1 MHLKRLEIYGFK
13 SFADRVCIEFDKGI
27 TAIVGPNG
35 SGKSNIADAIRW
47 VLGEQSAKSLRG
59 GKMEDVIFS
68 GAQTRKPLGF
78 AEVTLVL
85 DNSDGTLPTEYSEVS
100 ITRRVFRSG
109 ESEYYI
115 NRTPCRLKDVVELF
129 VDTGIG
135 KEGYSIIGQ
144 GRVEELLSM
153 HVEERRGIFEEAA
166 GIMKYKLR
174 KEEAQKKLEKTE
186 ENITRIEDILAELG
200 QQLKPLEAQS
210 KVAQQ
215 YLNLRERLKLLE
227 VNRFIQQYDRYVS
240 RLREIDDEIHLLE
253 GDISFHRQH
262 VERLEKERLRLQ
274 QELEGKQKE
283 AEQLVKRRYALAQE
297 MEKVKGRIQLLE
309 QRISQYQKDNERFEK
324 EIQEE
329 GLYVNRS
336 VSERNA
342 CIEQLA
348 NLERAVEEK
357 KGHIERLALE
367 LAHINE
373 ELLSKQ
379 RELDARRGAAAQV
392 LDRLAECKNSIT
404 RYRTLKENLE
414 EKYSNTERLIRS
426 RLEQKEALLESQRR
440 TRESLSSIISES
452 QGVLQRREEVKRIL
466 NDLKVEMAERRNLL
480 QIKRQNL
487 EGMRSRFALLKD
499 MDEAYEGFSKSV
511 RKVFEVCKRDQA
523 LAERLCGV
531 VADLIE
537 VPQEYELAIETAL
550 GGSLQHIVTETEED
564 AQYIIEF
571 LRENGYG
578 RATFL
583 PLTSIQPRTLNEHEM
598 DALELDGCIG
608 IASELVKFDPK
619 YSKVIEYLLGRVVVA
634 RTLNQAIA
642 MARKYSYSFR
652 IVTLEGD
659 VLHPGGS
666 ITGGSSGTA
675 KSTGIL
681 SRKRE
686 IAELKEAI
694 FQQERGIADE
704 QDRLRAL
711 EQRYAQL
718 ERQLDQL
725 NKEAHSLELAKAAQ
739 EERLHHATA
748 QLLKLEEE
756 VRRLEE
762 EQKGL
767 ESELKRVEA
776 SIEGGLK
783 EISQLEKESAGVRCA
798 IEAIESSFKSLGESK
813 EELEKR
819 IADLRLDLTTL
830 ELSAEN
836 LKQRISQLEAD
847 ITQRQ
852 EGIAKK
858 RDLMEDNRQQI
869 RRCLDE
875 IEQHSGALES
885 LKEEAEQLSDVLKG
899 MEGERE
905 GLLKRLEELQ
915 SEIKRLSGTI
925 EEIVDKKHRFEVQR
939 SRLEAELENL
949 QNNMWNEYGVTYNS
963 ALAYLDKGLKLNN
976 INQEIQN
983 IKESIQVLGQVNV
996 SAIDEYKRIKE
1007 RFEFLESQR
1016 RDLVEAKRNLSNVI
1030 QDVTRVM
1037 EERFRQEFELIN
1049 HEFQQVFSRLF
1060 GGGVARLVL
1069 ENEDDVLGCGID
1081 IVAQPP
1087 GKKLQ
1092 SLSLLSGGEKAL
1104 TAIAMLFAILKRKPT
1119 PFCVLDEIDTALDE
1133 ANLANLGRFIK
1144 EFSRHTQF
1152 IIITHRRPTMEVAD
1166 ALYGIAMEEKGVSKL
1181 VSVRLDKAS

>member
-85 DNSDGTLPTEYSEVS
+85 DNSDGALPTEYSEVS
-100 ITRRVFRSG
+100 VTRRVFRSG

-115 NRTPCRLKDVVELF
+115 NRTPCRLKDIVELF

-153 HVEERRGIFEEAA
+153 HAEEKRGIFEEAA

-174 KEEAQKKLEKTE
+174 KEEAQRKLEKTE

-200 QQLKPLEAQS
+200 QQLEPLEAQS

-227 VNRFIQQYDRYVS
+227 VNRFIQQYDRNVG

-253 GDISFHRQH
+253 GDISSHRQH

-283 AEQLVKRRYALAQE
+283 AEQLVERRYALAQE

-309 QRISQYQKDNERFEK
+309 QKISQYQKDNERFEK

-336 VSERNA
+336 VSERDA
-342 CIEQLA
+342 CIEQLV
-348 NLERAVEEK
+348 NLEKAVEEK
-357 KGHIERLALE
+357 KRYLEGLALE

-379 RELDARRGAAAQV
+379 QELDARRGAAAQV
-392 LDRLAECKNSIT
+392 LDRLAECKNSII

-414 EKYSNTERLIRS
+414 EKYSSTDQLIRS
-426 RLEQKEALLESQRR
+426 RLKQKEALLENQRR
-440 TRESLSSIISES
+440 TRESLNSIISES
-452 QGVLQRREEVKRIL
+452 QGVLQRREEVKKLL
-466 NDLKVEMAERRNLL
+466 NDLKVEIADRRNLL
-480 QIKRQNL
+480 QTKRQNL
-487 EGMRSRFALLKD
+487 EGMKSRFNLLKD
-499 MDEAYEGFSKSV
+499 MDRAYEGFSRSV
-511 RKVFEVCKRDQA
+511 RKVFEACRNDQA

-550 GGSLQHIVTETEED
+550 GGSLQHMVTETEED

-571 LRENGYG
+571 LRKNGYG

-598 DALELDGCIG
+598 GALELDGCIG
-608 IASELVKFDPK
+608 IASGLVKFDPK
-619 YSKVIEYLLGRVVVA
+619 YSKVIEYLLGRVVVTH
-634 RTLNQAIA
+634 TLTQAIA

-659 VLHPGGS
+659 ILHPGGS

-675 KSTGIL
+675 KGTGIL

-694 FQQERGIADE
+694 FQEECSIADE
-704 QDRLRAL
+704 QDKLRVL
-711 EQRYAQL
+711 EQRYAEL
-718 ERQLDQL
+718 EQQLDQL
-725 NKEAHSLELAKAAQ
+725 NKKAHSLELARAAQ
-739 EERLHHATA
+739 EERLQHATA
-748 QLLKLEEE
+748 QVLKLEEE

-776 SIEGGLK
+776 SIEDGLT

-798 IEAIESSFKSLGESK
+798 IEAIESSFKSLGENK

-830 ELSAEN
+830 EFSAEN
-836 LKQRISQLEAD
+836 LKQRIKQLEDDAS
-847 ITQRQ
+847 QRQ
-852 EGIAKK
+852 ASIARK
-858 RDLMEDNRQQI
+858 RDLLEDNRQQI

-875 IEQHSGALES
+875 IKQHSEALVS

-949 QNNMWNEYGVTYNS
+949 QNNMWNEYGITYNS

-983 IKESIQVLGQVNV
+983 IKESIQALGQVNV

-1007 RFEFLESQR
+1007 RYEFLESQR
-1016 RDLVEAKRNLSNVI
+1016 RDLVEAKRNLSNII

-1049 HEFQQVFSRLF
+1049 QEFQQVFSRLF

>member
-59 GKMEDVIFS
+59 GRMEDVIFS
-68 GAQTRKPLGF
+68 GSQTRKPLGF

-85 DNSDGTLPTEYSEVS
+85 DNSDGVLPTEYSEVS
-100 ITRRVFRSG
+100 VTRRVFRSG

-115 NRTPCRLKDVVELF
+115 NRTPCRLKDIVELF

-153 HVEERRGIFEEAA
+153 HAEERRGIFEEAA

-174 KEEAQKKLEKTE
+174 KEEAQRKLEKTE
-186 ENITRIEDILAELG
+186 ENITRIEDIMVELS
-200 QQLKPLEAQS
+200 QQLEPLEVQS
-210 KVAQQ
+210 RVAQQ
-215 YLNLRERLKLLE
+215 YLKLRERLKLLE
-227 VNRFIQQYDRYVS
+227 VNRFIQQYDRYVA
-240 RLREIDDEIHLLE
+240 RLSEIDNEIHLLD
-253 GDISFHRQH
+253 GDISSHRQH

-274 QELEGKQKE
+274 QELEKGQKE
-283 AEQLVKRRYALAQE
+283 AEQLVERRYALVQE
-297 MEKVKGRIQLLE
+297 MEKVKGYLQLLE

-324 EIQEE
+324 EIHEQ

-336 VSERNA
+336 VSERDA

-348 NLERAVEEK
+348 NLQNSVEEK
-357 KGHIERLALE
+357 KRYLEALVLE

-373 ELLSKQ
+373 ELVSKQ
-379 RELDARRGAAAQV
+379 RELDARRGDAAKV
-392 LDRLAECKNSIT
+392 LDRLAQCKNSII

-414 EKYSNTERLIRS
+414 EKYSSTDQLIRS
-426 RLEQKEALLESQRR
+426 RLKQKEALLENQRR
-440 TRESLSSIISES
+440 TRESLNSIISES
-452 QGVLQRREEVKRIL
+452 QGVLQRREEVKKLL
-466 NDLKVEMAERRNLL
+466 NDLKVDIAARRNLL
-480 QIKRQNL
+480 QTKRQNL
-487 EGMRSRFALLKD
+487 EGMKSRFNLLKD
-499 MDEAYEGFSKSV
+499 MDRAYEGFSRSV
-511 RKVFEVCKRDQA
+511 RKVFEACRNDQA

-531 VADLIE
+531 VADLVE

-550 GGSLQHIVTETEED
+550 GSSLQHIVTETEED

-571 LRENGYG
+571 LRKNGYG

-598 DALELDGCIG
+598 GALELDGCIG
-608 IASELVKFDPK
+608 IASGLVKFDPK
-619 YSKVIEYLLGRVVVA
+619 YSKVIEYLLGRVVVTH
-634 RTLNQAIA
+634 TLTQAIA

-659 VLHPGGS
+659 ILHPGGS

-675 KSTGIL
+675 KGTGIL

-694 FQQERGIADE
+694 FQEECSIADE
-704 QDRLRAL
+704 QDKLRVL
-711 EQRYAQL
+711 EQRYAEL
-718 ERQLDQL
+718 EQQLDQL
-725 NKEAHSLELAKAAQ
+725 NKKVHSLELARAAK
-739 EERLHHATA
+739 EERLQHATA
-748 QLLKLEEE
+748 QVLKLEEE
-756 VRRLEE
+756 VKGLKEERERLES
-762 EQKGL
+762 QLRQIK
-767 ESELKRVEA
+767 A
-776 SIEGGLK
+776 SIEDGLH
-783 EISQLEKESAGVRCA
+783 EISQLEDESLSVRSA
-798 IEAIESSFKSLGESK
+798 IEAVEVGFKDLSRNK

-836 LKQRISQLEAD
+836 LRQRIRQLEVD
-847 ITQRQ
+847 ISQRQ
-852 EGIAKK
+852 ASIAQK

-869 RRCLDE
+869 RRCQDE
-875 IEQHSGALES
+875 IQQHSASLVS
-885 LKEEAEQLSDVLKG
+885 LKEEVEQLSDVLKR

-905 GLLKRLEELQ
+905 WLTKRLEELQ
-915 SEIKRLSGTI
+915 SEIKRLSGTV
-925 EEIVDKKHRFEVQR
+925 EEIVDKKHRFEVQK

-949 QNNMWNEYGVTYNS
+949 QNNMWNEYGITYNS

-983 IKESIQVLGQVNV
+983 IKENIQSLGQVNV

-1007 RFEFLESQR
+1007 RYEFLESQK
-1016 RDLVEAKRNLSNVI
+1016 RDLVEAKRNLNNII

-1049 HEFQQVFSRLF
+1049 QEFQQVFSRLF

-1104 TAIAMLFAILKRKPT
+1104 TAIAILFAILKRRPT

-1133 ANLANLGRFIK
+1133 ANLVSLGRFIK
-1144 EFSRHTQF
+1144 EFSRDTQF